1 MQCMLRTAK
10 PCAPRTRKVQ
20 LHGYI
25 LWAAVS
31 LAQLLAFTKSLASR
45 LSVVH
50 KPNTLLKSDANDF
63 VSAKGHA
70 CNSVSAGGWCQK
82 ILSAICNVCRWGLF
96 TGIGSFLF
104 ITYLIVQ
111 NNNCK
116 SGARTLWG
124 KNFSSLSG
132 ENKKQEF
139 GNDRSTPQKSKNS
152 PAQSP
157 RTWSRRE
164 NSAKEVLRL
173 ESLSIWSGMFPG
185 FPTENFAYMESAPGN
200 HRFPTPSVQGTN
212 GDLSPGP

>member
-1 MQCMLRTAK
+1 MHA
-10 PCAPRTRKVQ
+10 
-20 LHGYI
+20 I
-25 LWAAVS
+25 LF
-31 LAQLLAFTKSLASR
+31 LLAAGAKRFCPPFAMFAGEGCSRALA
-45 LSVVH
+45 V
-50 KPNTLLKSDANDF
+50 
-63 VSAKGHA
+63 
-70 CNSVSAGGWCQK
+70 
-82 ILSAICNVCRWGLF
+82 
-96 TGIGSFLF
+96 FLF

-111 NNNCK
+111 NNKCK

-152 PAQSP
+152 PVQSP